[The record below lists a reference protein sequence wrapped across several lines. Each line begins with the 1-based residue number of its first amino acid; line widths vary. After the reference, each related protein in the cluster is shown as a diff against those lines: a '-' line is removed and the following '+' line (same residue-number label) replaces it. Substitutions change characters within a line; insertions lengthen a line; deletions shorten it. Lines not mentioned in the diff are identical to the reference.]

1 MPLLIRAYI
10 SPTIPPKKLT
20 PGAHITCTSNTS
32 YIFMAKLLLGLLLVL
47 AVAGTMSAGDCDGDR
62 EDMIRECKK
71 YEMFPAEPKIPPS
84 AACCAVWQKADIPC
98 LCKKV
103 TKEVEKVWCMEKVL
117 YVSNYCK
124 RPFKPGY
131 KCGSK

>member
-1 MPLLIRAYI
+1 
-10 SPTIPPKKLT
+10 
-20 PGAHITCTSNTS
+20 
-32 YIFMAKLLLGLLLVL
+32 MAKLLLGLLLVL
-47 AVAGTMSAGDCDGDR
+47 SVAGTMSAGDCDGDR

-71 YEMFPAEPKIPPS
+71 YEMFPVEPKIPSS
-84 AACCAVWQKADIPC
+84 AACCTVWQKADIPC